1 MMAKQIQESHSA
13 SENESVEEVEL
24 APQNKIS
31 ADKLDTL
38 IEDIEDIL
46 NGNALSFVQNFKQQG
61 GQ

>member
-1 MMAKQIQESHSA
+1 MMSKQIQESHSKR
-13 SENESVEEVEL
+13 ENESVEEVEL

-31 ADKLDTL
+31 EDKLDAL

-46 NGNALSFVQNFKQQG
+46 NVNALSFVQNFKQQG

>member
-1 MMAKQIQESHSA
+1 MMAKQIQESHSKR
-13 SENESVEEVEL
+13 ENESVEEVEL

-31 ADKLDTL
+31 EDKLDAL

-46 NGNALSFVQNFKQQG
+46 NVNALSFVQNFKQQG